1 MTEKRLRGTFRR
13 PKRIYLNTD
22 IKKVD
27 QRKGERIMKEYYPEG
42 WLGSNAENKRNMLT
56 PSALALAQANQTV
69 LEAVVQ
75 MCDAEHNL
83 TVNLGCMT
91 GIIPRAEGAVGIAE
105 GTTRD
110 IALISRVGRP
120 VCFVVTALRTDRNG
134 RLYALL
140 SRRRAQELCR
150 ERMLSRSR
158 IGDVLEARV
167 THLESFGA
175 FCDVGC
181 GIIALLPIDAI
192 SVSRISHPRDR
203 FKPGDNIRVIL
214 KDIADDGKITLSHK
228 ELLGTWEE
236 NAAAFAPGQ
245 TVSGVIR
252 SIEEYGVFVEL
263 TPNLAGL
270 AEPRSDVFI
279 GQQASVYIKSIL
291 PEKMKIK
298 LIIIDSF
305 DASYTPEIR
314 YFYTQEHICEWEYSP
329 QLCRKKI
336 CSNF

>member
-1 MTEKRLRGTFRR
+1 MR
-13 PKRIYLNTD
+13 
-22 IKKVD
+22 
-27 QRKGERIMKEYYPEG
+27 EYYPEG
-42 WLGSNAENKRNMLT
+42 WISETGENKRNMLT
-56 PSALALAQANQTV
+56 PSALALAQVNETV
-69 LEAVVQ
+69 LEAVVL

-83 TVNLGCMT
+83 TINLGCMM
-91 GIIPRAEGAVGIAE
+91 GIIPRNEGAIGISE

-120 VCFVVTALRTDRNG
+120 VCFVVTAIKTDKNG
-134 RLYALL
+134 KLYALL

-150 ERMLSRSR
+150 QSLLNRCH
-158 IGDVLEARV
+158 IGDIIDAKI

-175 FCDVGC
+175 FCDIGC

-192 SVSRISHPRDR
+192 SVSRISHPKDR
-203 FKPGDNIRVIL
+203 FKTGDNIRVVL
-214 KDIADDGKITLSHK
+214 KDIAPDGKITLSHK

-236 NAAAFAPGQ
+236 NVASFTPGQ

-270 AEPRSDVFI
+270 AEPRQDVFI
-279 GQQASVYIKSIL
+279 GQQASVYIKSVI

-305 DASYTPEIR
+305 NSVYNPEIR
-314 YFYTQEHICEWEYSP
+314 YFYTDDKIKEWEYSP
-329 QLCRKKI
+329 SLCRKKI

>member
-1 MTEKRLRGTFRR
+1 MR
-13 PKRIYLNTD
+13 
-22 IKKVD
+22 
-27 QRKGERIMKEYYPEG
+27 EYYPEG
-42 WLGSNAENKRNMLT
+42 WISETGENKRNMLT
-56 PSALALAQANQTV
+56 PSALALAQVNETV
-69 LEAVVQ
+69 LEAVVL

-83 TVNLGCMT
+83 TINLGCMM
-91 GIIPRAEGAVGIAE
+91 GIIPRNEGAIGISE

-120 VCFVVTALRTDRNG
+120 VCFVVTAIKTDKNG
-134 RLYALL
+134 KLYALL

-150 ERMLSRSR
+150 QSLLNRCH
-158 IGDVLEARV
+158 IGDIIDAKI

-175 FCDVGC
+175 FCDIGC

-192 SVSRISHPRDR
+192 SVSRISHPKDR
-203 FKPGDNIRVIL
+203 FKTGDNIRVVL
-214 KDIADDGKITLSHK
+214 KDIAPDGKITLSHK

-236 NAAAFAPGQ
+236 NAASFTPGQ

-270 AEPRSDVFI
+270 AEPRQDVFI
-279 GQQASVYIKSIL
+279 GQQASVYIKSVI

-305 DASYTPEIR
+305 NSVYNPEIR
-314 YFYTQEHICEWEYSP
+314 YFYTDDRIKEWEYSP
-329 QLCRKKI
+329 SLCRKKI